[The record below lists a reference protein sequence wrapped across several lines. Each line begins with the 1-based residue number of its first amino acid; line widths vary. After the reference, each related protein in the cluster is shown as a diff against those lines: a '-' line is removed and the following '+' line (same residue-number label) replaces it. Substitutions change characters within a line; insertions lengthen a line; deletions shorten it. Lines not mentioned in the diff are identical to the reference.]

1 MDPLRSAPA
10 GSVLIVSFGPV
21 PTDQHRTVEGGGM
34 RAWGLAL
41 GLRDRGFEVTV
52 GINAA
57 FPLSIAEQDGI
68 GLVNWS
74 EDAAFADLINSFDTV
89 VASYCMGG
97 PSVFIADRLEP
108 SVRLVLDL
116 YVPIYVEV
124 AARDSDD
131 LDTEYEHYMADIER
145 FNNVLTR
152 GDYFLCANEPQK
164 LFYTGILASLGV
176 INPHTYRE
184 HRLLVV
190 PFGVERAEPLAARN
204 PYRDLGI
211 GEDDFVL
218 LWFGGLYP
226 WFKIDSLLGAVK
238 NLDASLRLKLVIVG
252 GSNPFNTNPDF
263 QRQYDFTVQYCKDNG
278 LTNERV
284 FFVDWVDYADRADW
298 YRHADVVISLNTPGE
313 ENALSWRTRV
323 VDYVWGE
330 LVMLSNGGDPLSDML
345 IAADAAIRLDG
356 ITEEAISAALRA
368 VVGQNLDGVQQRL
381 VAVKQRFFWDVV
393 VEPLLPFLTS
403 EDRPYLAELERRGEL
418 AQPRVTGVAA
428 LQAPT
433 GKVGTVLRKGRTAV
447 NIART
452 KGVKASLDVAV
463 QVARNQAIARSRKA
477 AAPVRAPGRRYVF
490 VSHPIDFT
498 GAPLVLLDIA
508 EEFAAEFGPK
518 SVQILAPTV
527 EADLQRRIAR
537 AGIRTTRSIFGFGD
551 RFLRQQMPLDF
562 DDFVLLNTVAIFDNY
577 RDYVFRLLESGH
589 LKRAYWYIH
598 EDIEQL
604 ALVGTTLLT
613 TSARDQVTKLATQD
627 KLVILTPSQRVSKNF
642 SELFGT
648 THVHTV
654 PVRVE
659 VDAALRDERP
669 AEDFDTLRFLLS
681 GNPLDGRKGQFLFL
695 AAVEYFEATYRQPNP
710 SQYRDIAVTLV
721 AVGDNYVA
729 RQLKAIGS
737 SVLGDRFTAVP
748 SVPKAEAMALSRAA
762 NVSVCC
768 SINETFALYVAEGML
783 MGHVILRNDSAGR
796 EEQLRDGENGYLVT
810 DDVIQFA
817 AQIERLANRD
827 TTNEQLAA
835 MGRRSQDIADPFT
848 KGSYLQQ
855 LLSL

>member
-1 MDPLRSAPA
+1 
-10 GSVLIVSFGPV
+10 
-21 PTDQHRTVEGGGM
+21 M

-41 GLRDRGFEVTV
+41 GLRDHGFQVTV
-52 GINAA
+52 GINSA

-68 GLVNWS
+68 ALVNWS
-74 EDAAFADLINSFDTV
+74 EDNAFADLLNSFDTV

-124 AARDSDD
+124 AARDSED
-131 LDTEYEHYMADIER
+131 LDTEYENFMADIAR
-145 FNNVLTR
+145 HNSVLTR

-164 LFYTGILASLGV
+164 LFYTGILGSLGV

-184 HRLLVV
+184 HRLIVV
-190 PFGVERAEPLAARN
+190 PFGVERAEPTAKVN
-204 PYRDLGI
+204 PYRGLGI

-226 WFKIDSLLGAVK
+226 WFKIDSLLAAVSK
-238 NLDASLRLKLVIVG
+238 LPIKLVIVG
-252 GSNPFNTNPDF
+252 GSNPFNTNADF
-263 QRQYDFTVQYCKDNG
+263 QKQYEFAVQYCKDNN

-313 ENALSWRTRV
+313 ENAFSWRTRV
-323 VDYVWGE
+323 IDYVWGE
-330 LVMLSNGGDPLSDML
+330 LVMLSNGGDPLSDLL
-345 IAADAAIRLDG
+345 IEADAAIRLDG
-356 ITEEAISAALRA
+356 ISEDDITRA
-368 VVGQNLDGVQQRL
+368 VGATVGRDLDAVRSNL

-393 VEPLLPFLTS
+393 VQPLLGFLTS
-403 EDRPYLAELERRGEL
+403 EARPYLAELERRGEL

-428 LQAPT
+428 MTPPT
-433 GKVGTVLRKGRTAV
+433 GKVGTVLRKGRTAI

-463 QVARNQAIARSRKA
+463 EVARNQAIARSRKA
-477 AAPVRAPGRRYVF
+477 VAPVRAPGRRYLF

-508 EEFAAEFGPK
+508 EEFAAAYGPK
-518 SVQILAPTV
+518 AVQILAPTV
-527 EADLQRRIAR
+527 EAGLQRRIAKS
-537 AGIRTTRSIFGFGD
+537 GIRTTRSVFGFGD
-551 RFLRQQMPLDF
+551 RFLSQQMPVDF
-562 DDFVLLNTVAIFDNY
+562 DDFVLLNTVAVFDNY
-577 RDYVFRLLESGH
+577 RDYVFRLLESGK
-589 LKRAYWYIH
+589 LRRAYWYIH

-613 TSARDQVTKLATQD
+613 TKAREQVTQLATAD
-627 KLVILTPSQRVSKNF
+627 KLVILTPSQRVSQNF

-654 PVRVE
+654 PVRV
-659 VDAALRDERP
+659 DIDDALRADRP
-669 AEDFDTLRFLLS
+669 ADDFETLRFLLS

-695 AAVEYFEATYRQPNP
+695 AAIGYFDATYRQPNP
-710 SQYRDIAVTLV
+710 DQYRDIAVTLV

-729 RQLKAIGS
+729 RQLKAIGES
-737 SVLGDRFTAVP
+737 LLGDRFTAVP
-748 SVPKAEAMALSRAA
+748 SVPKDEAMALSRAA

-796 EEQLRDGENGYLVT
+796 EEQLRDGENGYFVT
-810 DDVIQFA
+810 DDVKQFA

-827 TTNEQLAA
+827 ATNEQLAA
-835 MGRRSQDIADPFT
+835 MGRRSQEIADPFT
-848 KGSYLQQ
+848 KGSYLEQI
-855 LLSL
+855 LSL

>member
-1 MDPLRSAPA
+1 MDQP

-21 PTDQHRTVEGGGM
+21 PTAQHRTVEGGGM

-41 GLRDRGFEVTV
+41 GLRDHGYQVTV
-52 GINAA
+52 GINVA
-57 FPLSIAEQDGI
+57 FPLTIAEQDGI
-68 GLVNWS
+68 SLVNWS
-74 EDAAFADLINSFDTV
+74 EDAAFADLLNSFDTV
-89 VASYCMGG
+89 IASYCMGG
-97 PSVFIADRLEP
+97 PSVFIDDRLET

-124 AARDSDD
+124 AARDSND
-131 LDTEYEHYMADIER
+131 LDTEYTNFMADIER
-145 FNNVLTR
+145 HNNVLTR

-164 LFYTGILASLGV
+164 LFYTGILGSLGV

-184 HRLLVV
+184 HRLMVV
-190 PFGVERAEPLAARN
+190 PFGVERAAPVAKVN
-204 PYRDLGI
+204 PYRGLGI

-226 WFKIDSLLGAVK
+226 WFKIDSLLGSVAHLAGV
-238 NLDASLRLKLVIVG
+238 KLVIVG
-252 GSNPFNTNPDF
+252 GSNPFNTNADF
-263 QRQYDFTVQYCKDNG
+263 QKQYEHAVQYCKENG

-323 VDYVWGE
+323 IDYVWGE
-330 LVMLSNGGDPLSDML
+330 LVMLSNGGDPLSDLL
-345 IAADAAIRLDG
+345 INADAAIRLDG
-356 ITEEAISAALRA
+356 ITEADITAA
-368 VVGQNLDGVQQRL
+368 VNETVGRNLDAARDNL

-393 VEPLLPFLTS
+393 VEPMLPHLAS
-403 EDRPYLAELERRGEL
+403 DARPYLNELERRGEL

-428 LQAPT
+428 LTPPT
-433 GKVGTVLRKGRTAV
+433 SKVGKVVGKGRTAV
-447 NIART
+447 RIART
-452 KGVKASLDVAV
+452 KGVRASIDVAV
-463 QVARNQAIARSRKA
+463 EVARNQAIARSRKA
-477 AAPVRAPGRRYVF
+477 VAPVRPLGRRYNF

-498 GAPLVLLDIA
+498 GAPLVLLDMVDD
-508 EEFAAEFGPK
+508 FADAFGAK

-527 EADLQRRIAR
+527 EAGLQRRIAR
-537 AGIRTTRSIFGFGD
+537 AGIRTTRSVFGFGD
-551 RFLRQQMPLDF
+551 RFLSQQMPVEF
-562 DDFVLLNTVAIFDNY
+562 GDFVLLNTVAVFDNY
-577 RDYVFRLLESGH
+577 RDYVFRLLESGR
-589 LKRAYWYIH
+589 LQRAYWYIH

-613 TSARDQVTKLATQD
+613 TSAREQVTRLANDD

-659 VDAALRDERP
+659 VDASLRDARP
-669 AEDFDTLRFLLS
+669 AEDFDTLRLLLS
-681 GNPLDGRKGQFLFL
+681 GNPLDGRKGQFLLL
-695 AAVEYFEATYRQPNP
+695 AALGYFEATYRAANP
-710 SQYRDIAVTLV
+710 SQYRDVELTLV

-729 RQLKAIGS
+729 RQIKAIGS
-737 SVLGDRFTAVP
+737 SLLGDRFRAVA
-748 SVPKAEAMALSRAA
+748 SVPKDEAMAMSRAA

-810 DDVIQFA
+810 DDVKQFA
-817 AQIERLANRD
+817 AQIERLANRS
-827 TTNEQLAA
+827 TANETLAA
-835 MGRRSQDIADPFT
+835 MGRRSQELADPFT
-848 KGSYLQQ
+848 KGNYVDQ
-855 LLSL
+855 LLAL

>member
-1 MDPLRSAPA
+1 MDQP

-41 GLRDRGFEVTV
+41 GLRDRGFQVTV

-57 FPLSIAEQDGI
+57 FPLTIAEQDGI
-68 GLVNWS
+68 ALVNWS
-74 EDAAFADLINSFDTV
+74 EDAAFADLLNSFDTV
-89 VASYCMGG
+89 IASYCMGG

-131 LDTEYEHYMADIER
+131 IDTEYRHYMADIER
-145 FNNVLTR
+145 HNSVLTR

-164 LFYTGILASLGV
+164 LFYTGILGSLGV
-176 INPHTYRE
+176 LNPATYRD
-184 HRLLVV
+184 HRLMVV
-190 PFGVERAEPLAARN
+190 PFGVERAEPIAKTN
-204 PYRDLGI
+204 PYRELGI
-211 GEDDFVL
+211 AEGEFVL

-226 WFKIDSLLGAVK
+226 WFKIDSLLGAVQQ
-238 NLDASLRLKLVIVG
+238 LPVKLVIVG
-252 GSNPFNTNPDF
+252 GSNPFNTNADF
-263 QRQYDFTVQYCKDNG
+263 QKQYEFAVKYCKDNG
-278 LTNERV
+278 LTNEKV

-313 ENALSWRTRV
+313 ENAFSWRTRV
-323 VDYVWGE
+323 IDYVWGE
-330 LVMLSNGGDPLSDML
+330 LVMLSNGGDPLSDLL
-345 IAADAAIRLDG
+345 IDAGAAIRLEG
-356 ITEEAISAALRA
+356 ITEDDITRA
-368 VVGQNLDGVQQRL
+368 VSTVVGRSIDDERRNL

-393 VEPLLPFLTS
+393 VEPLLPHITS
-403 EDRPYLAELERRGEL
+403 EARPYLAELERRGEL

-428 LQAPT
+428 LQPPT
-433 GKVGTVLRKGRTAV
+433 GKVGKVVGKGRTAI

-452 KGVKASLDVAV
+452 KGVKASLDVAME
-463 QVARNQAIARSRKA
+463 VARNQAIARSRKA
-477 AAPVRAPGRRYVF
+477 VAPVRPPGKRYIF

-508 EEFAAEFGPK
+508 EEFAAEYGAK

-527 EADLQRRIAR
+527 EAALQRRIAR
-537 AGIRTTRSIFGFGD
+537 SGIRTTRSVFGFGD
-551 RFLRQQMPLDF
+551 RFLSQQMPVDY

-577 RDYVFRLLESGH
+577 RDYVFRLLESGK
-589 LKRAYWYIH
+589 LRRAYWYIH

-613 TSARDQVTKLATQD
+613 SSARDQVTKLATED

-659 VDAALRDERP
+659 VDDALRTERP
-669 AEDFDTLRFLLS
+669 AEDFETLRLLLS
-681 GNPLDGRKGQFLFL
+681 GNPLDGRKGQFLLL
-695 AAVEYFEATYRQPNP
+695 AAVEYFETKFRQPNP
-710 SQYRDIAVTLV
+710 EQYRDIAVTLV

-737 SVLGDRFTAVP
+737 SVLGERFKAVP
-748 SVPKAEAMALSRAA
+748 SVPKDEAMALSRAA

-768 SINETFALYVAEGML
+768 SINETFALYIAEGML

-796 EEQLRDGENGYLVT
+796 EEQLRDGENGYFVT
-810 DDVIQFA
+810 DDVKQFA
-817 AQIERLANRD
+817 EQIEKLASRN

-835 MGRRSQDIADPFT
+835 MGRRSQEIAEPFT
-848 KGSYLQQ
+848 KGSYLTEI
-855 LLSL
+855 LSL